1 LRINIVLFSII
12 SSQIDRLAR
21 FAATEEGGIPSDIQ
35 LFDIFSKQTQLV
47 YEARPEMPIQD
58 VIALQVSLLNVTI
71 SCYPGN
77 LANVDQVLKTASD
90 KLATSS
96 ESKGLV
102 FFLFLFFIFGL
113 QSIMMMMMMMND
125 DDDVRLD
132 KQNTAGGKQL
142 IKLLSIPVDNFNCAQ
157 AGELPSPA
165 VAPLVLCP

>member
-1 LRINIVLFSII
+1 MRINIFLFSII

-58 VIALQVSLLNVTI
+58 VIALQISLLNMTI

-102 FFLFLFFIFGL
+102 FYFYSFIFGL
-113 QSIMMMMMMMND
+113 QSIMMMMMMIGWTS
-125 DDDVRLD
+125 RTLR
-132 KQNTAGGKQL
+132 
-142 IKLLSIPVDNFNCAQ
+142 
-157 AGELPSPA
+157 PA
-165 VAPLVLCP
+165 SS

>member
-58 VIALQVSLLNVTI
+58 VIALQVSLLNMTI

-102 FFLFLFFIFGL
+102 FYFYSFIFGL
-113 QSIMMMMMMMND
+113 QSIMMMMMMMMTMLGWTS
-125 DDDVRLD
+125 RTLR
-132 KQNTAGGKQL
+132 
-142 IKLLSIPVDNFNCAQ
+142 
-157 AGELPSPA
+157 PA
-165 VAPLVLCP
+165 SS

>member
-1 LRINIVLFSII
+1 
-12 SSQIDRLAR
+12 
-21 FAATEEGGIPSDIQ
+21 
-35 LFDIFSKQTQLV
+35 
-47 YEARPEMPIQD
+47 MPIQD
-58 VIALQVSLLNVTI
+58 VIALQVSLLNMTI

-102 FFLFLFFIFGL
+102 FILFLFIYFWL
-113 QSIMMMMMMMND
+113 AVNNDDDDDD

-132 KQNTAGGKQL
+132 KQNTAAGKQL

>member
-1 LRINIVLFSII
+1 MSIHVFLFSII
-12 SSQIDRLAR
+12 SSLIDRLAR

-102 FFLFLFFIFGL
+102 FYFYSFIFGL
-113 QSIMMMMMMMND
+113 QSIMMMMMMMMTMLGWTS
-125 DDDVRLD
+125 RTLR
-132 KQNTAGGKQL
+132 AA
-142 IKLLSIPVDNFNCAQ
+142 S
-157 AGELPSPA
+157 S
-165 VAPLVLCP
+165 

>member
-1 LRINIVLFSII
+1 MFSII

-58 VIALQVSLLNVTI
+58 VIALQVSLLNMTI

-102 FFLFLFFIFGL
+102 FFIFIYLFLACS
-113 QSIMMMMMMMND
+113 Q
-125 DDDVRLD
+125 
-132 KQNTAGGKQL
+132 
-142 IKLLSIPVDNFNCAQ
+142 
-157 AGELPSPA
+157 
-165 VAPLVLCP
+165 

>member
-1 LRINIVLFSII
+1 LRINIFLFSII

-58 VIALQVSLLNVTI
+58 VIALQVSLLNMTI

-102 FFLFLFFIFGL
+102 FYFYSFIFGL
-113 QSIMMMMMMMND
+113 QSIMMMMMMMMTMLGWTS
-125 DDDVRLD
+125 RTLR
-132 KQNTAGGKQL
+132 
-142 IKLLSIPVDNFNCAQ
+142 
-157 AGELPSPA
+157 PA
-165 VAPLVLCP
+165 SS

>member
-1 LRINIVLFSII
+1 LRINIFLFSII
-12 SSQIDRLAR
+12 SSLIDRLAR

-58 VIALQVSLLNVTI
+58 VIALQVSLLNMTI

-90 KLATSS
+90 KLVTSS

-102 FFLFLFFIFGL
+102 FYFYSFIFGL
-113 QSIMMMMMMMND
+113 QSIMMMMMMMMTMLGWTS
-125 DDDVRLD
+125 RTLR
-132 KQNTAGGKQL
+132 
-142 IKLLSIPVDNFNCAQ
+142 
-157 AGELPSPA
+157 PA
-165 VAPLVLCP
+165 SS